1 MGQPGMGGMPGM
13 QPPQGGLQ
21 VTAEEMEAIKRL
33 QGLGF
38 SQGQAAQAY
47 FACEKNE
54 DNAAN
59 FLFDSA
65 MQDDEF
71 NSDAGVAASLNPNAN
86 Q

>member
-1 MGQPGMGGMPGM
+1 MPQPGAMPQGQPGMGQPGMGMGGAMPGM

-59 FLFDSA
+59 FLFDTA
-65 MQDDEF
+65 M
-71 NSDAGVAASLNPNAN
+71 
-86 Q
+86 